1 MPNLPRFQPIPPPSG
16 SSSALSRILAE
27 RQITADLNQ
36 LNREARYKG
45 WTLQY
50 GLSLEDRSPAWIF
63 VLLDPSG
70 HPKFKGKRVGTTEQA
85 LLKEFEMWTWQN
97 SVVFEKTLSENA
109 IAYAAKMKLLKQ
121 RVLEL
126 ESQLELIKPNTVSN
140 WSS

>member
-1 MPNLPRFQPIPPPSG
+1 MPNLPRFQPLPPPSG
-16 SSSALSRILAE
+16 SSALSRILAE

-50 GLSLEDRSPAWIF
+50 GLSLEDSSPAWIF

-97 SVVFEKTLSENA
+97 SVVFERRCKECDRLRRENEV
-109 IAYAAKMKLLKQ
+109 LKQ

-126 ESQLELIKPNTVSN
+126 ESQLELKKQNVVS